1 MSNVSNATVSI
12 LFLFLLIWIQ
22 ENHGTC
28 ERCNNLIIPWPATIT
43 TIDESCWCGGGGV
56 ANSQQ
61 QPDYFNVLYRTA
73 LCVADPSAAGWAAVA
88 GGAAGGGPGRGAG
101 AGVQGYNTLGSVG
114 SSHRAGGHTA
124 ASRQHT
130 QRTQRGS
137 NTDQSRVCTVLVT
150 GSGEVPSTV
159 T

>member
-1 MSNVSNATVSI
+1 MKVVGAAVVVLPT
-12 LFLFLLIWIQ
+12 
-22 ENHGTC
+22 
-28 ERCNNLIIPWPATIT
+28 
-43 TIDESCWCGGGGV
+43 
-56 ANSQQ
+56 ANSSQTTSTSSIGRPCVLRIRQQ
-61 QPDYFNVLYRTA
+61 R
-73 LCVADPSAAGWAAVA
+73 AGRRWRAGQLVA
-88 GGAAGGGPGRGAG
+88 GRAGAG